1 LTYAVPFSSLTSLS
15 TEERQAATE
24 RNEPLAFGHTLQDQI
39 GGQLDAG
46 LVLTGFYEDAHLE
59 GSMLNDWLPTF
70 AATRAI
76 KA

>member
-1 LTYAVPFSSLTSLS
+1 VPTYSASPVAVGSKARS
-15 TEERQAATE
+15 R
-24 RNEPLAFGHTLQDQI
+24 PLAFGHTLQDQI

-46 LVLTGFYEDAHLE
+46 LVLAGFYEDAHLE